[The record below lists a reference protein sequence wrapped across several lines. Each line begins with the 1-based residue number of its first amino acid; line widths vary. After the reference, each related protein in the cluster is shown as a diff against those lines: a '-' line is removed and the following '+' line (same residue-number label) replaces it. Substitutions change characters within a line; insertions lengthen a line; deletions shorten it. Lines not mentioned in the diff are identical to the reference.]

1 MKRYAVSL
9 HTIHDMLPG
18 LVAAAKEPAWI
29 GFIPSAT
36 VQRLRQRLSLRRAGI
51 RWNLEQ
57 QHLAPGSRTPR
68 SILDQAH
75 RAAGWVGSI
84 PPAARVKATLFSF
97 NLPLKCGED
106 LPVVAG
112 ELWAVS
118 CLRGPAGAAVCH
130 SGGADDL
137 LVAGQLEVCV
147 PGVARSNTHRRHPV
161 LCQQEWDKSGLPV
174 KSHFFSLD
182 GHPERTPG
190 RCAAIRSVCVC

>member
-9 HTIHDMLPG
+9 HAIHDMLPG
-18 LVAAAKEPAWI
+18 LVAAAKEPACI

-36 VQRLRQRLSLRRAGI
+36 VQRLRQRLSLRRASI

-84 PPAARVKATLFSF
+84 PPAARVKTTLFSF
-97 NLPLKCGED
+97 NLPPKCGED

-118 CLRGPAGAAVCH
+118 CLRGLAGAAVCH

-137 LVAGQLEVCV
+137 LVPGQLEVCV
-147 PGVARSNTHRRHPV
+147 PGVARSNTHRRYKAVSWSSPR
-161 LCQQEWDKSGLPV
+161 DGGLALQ
-174 KSHFFSLD
+174 F
-182 GHPERTPG
+182 
-190 RCAAIRSVCVC
+190 